1 MSDHMSNIV
10 IRTEARETD
19 SRAIRDIVTSS
30 GFFSAAEI
38 DVAVELID
46 DRLAKGATSDYRF
59 LFADMDGQLAG
70 YTCYGEIA
78 CTVGSYDLYW
88 IAVHER
94 ARGMGLGKRLDAET
108 AVAIR
113 ALGGRRIYAETSGRA
128 QYEPTR
134 AFYRACGYFE
144 EARFADFY
152 ATGDDKVVFTKIVG

>member
-1 MSDHMSNIV
+1 MSVHTSNIV
-10 IRTEARETD
+10 VRTEPRETD

-30 GFFSAAEI
+30 GFFSAAEV

-46 DRLAKGATSDYRF
+46 DRLVKGEKSDYRF
-59 LFADMDGQLAG
+59 LFADMDGQLVG

-88 IAVHER
+88 IAVHEL
-94 ARGMGLGKRLDAET
+94 ARGMGLGKRLDVET
-108 AVAIR
+108 AMTIR
-113 ALGGRRIYAETSGRA
+113 ALGGRRMYAETSGRA

-144 EARFADFY
+144 EARFVDFY
-152 ATGDDKVVFTKIVG
+152 APGDDKVVFTKFVG